1 MSERVNKLTA
11 QENALIL
18 KGIADD
24 EIVYVNSYY
33 YLDATGKRV
42 YDIETMRNEF
52 EENMYNLIDLNK
64 VKHIF

>member
-42 YDIETMRNEF
+42 YDVETMRN
-52 EENMYNLIDLNK
+52 
-64 VKHIF
+64 